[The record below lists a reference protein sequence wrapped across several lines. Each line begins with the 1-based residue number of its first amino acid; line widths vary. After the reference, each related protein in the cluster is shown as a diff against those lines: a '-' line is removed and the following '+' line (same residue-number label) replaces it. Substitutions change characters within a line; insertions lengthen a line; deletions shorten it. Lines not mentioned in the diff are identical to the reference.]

1 MQDLCSRQAGFSDYS
16 NVSGHLTGESLSALN
31 YSAPFSLAYG
41 EQRTSQDVLADDLS
55 SAF

>member
-16 NVSGHLTGESLSALN
+16 NVSDHLTGESLSALN